1 MSVARVV
8 LDAIL
13 LPVRLLRALLSYLDI
28 FSIRYSG
35 KPLVSPGGSRQNRAD
50 VRKRI
55 VAGNVMNAA
64 ARAEDEAETE
74 REKVRRG
81 WQLVARPKGGE
92 ERTIA
97 RRVIAF
103 DDFDDGRVLATSGSS
118 ITVVGRDGKETKLRD
133 VEGVTEVVALPP
145 QGA

>member
-64 ARAEDEAETE
+64 ARAEGHVA
-74 REKVRRG
+74 RVRRLCRRG
-81 WQLVARPKGGE
+81 LCAGPGVIHARTLSRSEAQNFP
-92 ERTIA
+92 
-97 RRVIAF
+97 
-103 DDFDDGRVLATSGSS
+103 
-118 ITVVGRDGKETKLRD
+118 D
-133 VEGVTEVVALPP
+133 VERNVILSFVSRRRAERIFTKF
-145 QGA
+145 QRIS